1 MLSVMEVKSTR
12 ILPCAMSNAACAA
25 MRMTPE
31 DAICFTSCCFRW
43 DSSSWDFLLRQKLT
57 MGFSMILV
65 MTLKL
70 TRKSHLQDRS
80 DLRMISDDNDWLPF
94 DPFVLFFL
102 CAMPWLWRPHQSMP
116 WFSEPTPS
124 KLLRLHN
131 MLQVCHAVL
140 FQALSLS
147 LLQSSNDNLAPNLP
161 VQSSHPKIPATP
173 IFHALVAAADVQSSS
188 LFPVLWLHAIRRKP
202 EQYEIGNAAHPI
214 LNHPL
219 LGPVYIILPILKV
232 LELESGG
239 FCWVYQ
245 GLSWFKA
252 NQKTHPKCIPCANGL
267 TPAWANK
274 SWQHSHI
281 SWNLSRLA

>member
-31 DAICFTSCCFRW
+31 DANCFTSCCFRW

-124 KLLRLHN
+124 KLLLLHN

-147 LLQSSNDNLAPNLP
+147 CKVAMTT
-161 VQSSHPKIPATP
+161 SHPIFLFNPAIQKYLQRRFSMRWSP
-173 IFHALVAAADVQSSS
+173 LRMFNPAACSQYFGSMLSGESLSNMKLVMR
-188 LFPVLWLHAIRRKP
+188 HT
-202 EQYEIGNAAHPI
+202 QY
-214 LNHPL
+214 
-219 LGPVYIILPILKV
+219 
-232 LELESGG
+232 
-239 FCWVYQ
+239 
-245 GLSWFKA
+245 
-252 NQKTHPKCIPCANGL
+252 
-267 TPAWANK
+267 
-274 SWQHSHI
+274 
-281 SWNLSRLA
+281 